1 MAEPTRTVAMIGV
14 DAAELSFI
22 QRHLAV
28 LPRFREL
35 LERGRLHRLRT
46 TADDLTGS
54 VWPTF
59 YTGTLPGEHGIYH
72 HLQWDAQAMRIRRV
86 TADWLYAEPFWYQ
99 LEREG
104 RRVAAIDVPMTF
116 PSRLSRGTEI
126 INWGSHDELGPFR
139 TRPASLETEIRR
151 RFGRHPMGSEIP
163 VRKTPAQLEEIRR
176 NLVAGAQRKSELTRW
191 VLQQGPWDFF
201 LTVFGETHRGGHI
214 LWPEAESEGE
224 DALLDVYRAVDRA
237 VGEVFDLLQQ
247 RFATVMLFALHGMGR
262 NSSQEHFMPR
272 IMDRV
277 NAGFVA
283 GNGPDAAGAPVHPAG
298 KQRGLVRLLRE
309 RVPPAVQNA
318 IARAVPVAVR
328 DAVVSRQVSG
338 GHDWGRTPGLALLAD
353 LNGYLRWNLRGRERL
368 GMFAPGTAE
377 QVGYIEG
384 LVRALQDLRTD
395 DGERLVSDVRF
406 AGDDYPGGR
415 SHHLPDAIVRWD
427 GRPPVSRVRSD
438 GLGEIRGEV
447 GTGRG
452 GNHRFEG
459 FCVVVEIRP
468 GAAENSGPRHI
479 KDLAARARAGFA
491 AEGTA
496 TP

>member
-1 MAEPTRTVAMIGV
+1 MADATRTVAMIGV

-22 QRHLAV
+22 QRHLPA

-59 YTGTLPGEHGIYH
+59 YTGALPGEHGIYH
-72 HLQWDAQAMRIRRV
+72 HLQWDADAMRIRRV
-86 TADWLYAEPFWYQ
+86 TADWLYAEPFWYR

-104 RRVAAIDVPMTF
+104 LRVATIDVPMTF
-116 PSRLSRGTEI
+116 PSRLGRGTEI

-139 TRPASLETEIRR
+139 ARPSSLEAEIRR

-163 VRKTPAQLEEIRR
+163 VRKSAAQLEEIRR

-191 VLQQGPWDFF
+191 VLEQGPWDFF

-214 LWPEAESEGE
+214 LWPETESEGE

-237 VGEVFDLLQQ
+237 VGEVFDLVQR

-277 NAGFVA
+277 NAGFVT
-283 GNGPDAAGAPVHPAG
+283 GNGAGTAGAPVQAAG
-298 KQRGLVRLLRE
+298 RQRGLVRLLRE
-309 RVPPAVQNA
+309 RVPSAVQNA

-338 GHDWGRTPGLALLAD
+338 GHEWSRTPGLALLAD

-368 GMFAPGTAE
+368 GMLVPGTAE
-377 QVGYIEG
+377 QAGYVESLVG
-384 LVRALQDLRTD
+384 ALRDLRTD

-406 AGDDYPGGR
+406 ARDDYPGRR
-415 SHHLPDAIVRWD
+415 SHHLPDAIVRWS
-427 GRPPVSRVRSD
+427 GRAPVSRVRSD
-438 GLGEIRGEV
+438 SLGEIRGEV

-452 GNHRFEG
+452 GNHRFQG
-459 FCVVVEIRP
+459 FCVVVQSRP
-468 GAAENSGPRHI
+468 DAVEDAEPKHI
-479 KDLAARARAGFA
+479 KDLATRAMASTR
-491 AEGTA
+491 A

>member
-1 MAEPTRTVAMIGV
+1 MAEPTGTVAMIGV

-28 LPRFREL
+28 LPRFREV
-35 LERGRLHRLRT
+35 LERGRLHRLQT

-72 HLQWDAQAMRIRRV
+72 HLQWDPQAMRIRRV
-86 TADWLYAEPFWYQ
+86 TADWLYAEPFWYR

-104 RRVAAIDVPMTF
+104 LRVATIDVPMSF

-139 TRPASLETEIRR
+139 AQPASLEAEIRR

-163 VRKTPAQLEEIRR
+163 VRKSAAQLEEIRR

-191 VLQQGPWDFF
+191 LLEQGPWDFF

-214 LWPEAESEGE
+214 LWPESESEGE
-224 DALLDVYRAVDRA
+224 AALLDVYRAVDRA

-277 NAGFVA
+277 NAGFMP
-283 GNGPDAAGAPVHPAG
+283 GNGAPAPAPGAPAHAAGR
-298 KQRGLVRLLRE
+298 QRGLVRLLRE

-368 GMFAPGTAE
+368 GMLEPGTPE
-377 QVGYIEG
+377 QIRYIEALVG
-384 LVRALQDLRTD
+384 ALRELRTEDDDRLVR
-395 DGERLVSDVRF
+395 DVRF
-406 AGDDYPGGR
+406 ARDDYPGRR
-415 SHHLPDAIVRWD
+415 SHHLPDAIVRW
-427 GRPPVSRVRSD
+427 GGGPPVSRVRSD
-438 GLGEIRGEV
+438 SLGEIRGEV

-459 FCVVVEIRP
+459 FCVVVERRP
-468 GAAENSGPRHI
+468 GAAEGMEPRHI
-479 KDLAARARAGFA
+479 KDLAAL
-491 AEGTA
+491 